1 MGNIQYTKTE
11 QYAIVSILILIMEAD
26 SVIDPNEI
34 RFLNEMLERY
44 EITEQEFDI
53 INSLDFN
60 KSREIL
66 KGMNNDSLRE
76 AKNLFI
82 NMAKCDGYADPREL
96 EIIEKLDC

>member
-1 MGNIQYTKTE
+1 MENIQYTKTE

-34 RFLNEMLERY
+34 RFLNEMLEKY

-76 AKNLFI
+76 AKNLFT

-96 EIIEKLDC
+96 EIIEKLDR